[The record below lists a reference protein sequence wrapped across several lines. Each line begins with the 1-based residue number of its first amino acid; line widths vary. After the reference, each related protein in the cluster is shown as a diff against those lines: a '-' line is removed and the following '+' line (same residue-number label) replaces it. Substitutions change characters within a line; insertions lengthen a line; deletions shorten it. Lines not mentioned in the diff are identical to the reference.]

1 MNIDYFKGA
10 DKRSV
15 EYNDEFFEQ
24 FNNNYRNGDAHTRRT
39 DSLPVKKKASVR
51 KKRKLKRGFK
61 NTVYAVTA
69 ILLAALLGAILLPRC
84 FDKPSSKKA
93 YVQSGKAES
102 AQAESTAAGTSYPK
116 KAENCVTLGDDVNA
130 KYAVLMNAT
139 KNEIIAEK
147 SSESVIY
154 PASLTKI
161 MTLITAVENM
171 KSFDDTFTYSFQ
183 VTDPLYKQEAS
194 VVGFSAGETVTV
206 KDMLYGSILASGAD
220 ATTGLAMTVSGSE
233 EKFAEAMNKKASELG
248 LSTANFTNASGLH
261 NENHKCTVI
270 DIAVLLNYA
279 MKNDVCRQVLTTE
292 EYTTAQTEQHP
303 EGIKVTSTLFSR
315 MYGTEPEGAT
325 VIAGK
330 TGYTVEA
337 GNCIA
342 SYANGADG
350 NDYIFVTTGGTD
362 KWKAVYDHIN
372 VYSAYAK
379 S

>member
-1 MNIDYFKGA
+1 MNIDYFKDA
-10 DKRSV
+10 NQKSV
-15 EYNDEFFEQ
+15 KYNDEFFEQ
-24 FNNNYRNGDAHTRRT
+24 FNNNYRKSESRAREDMRT
-39 DSLPVKKKASVR
+39 VPAAGRTVRR

-61 NTVYAVTA
+61 NTVYAFAAV
-69 ILLAALLGAILLPRC
+69 LLAVLLGVILLPRC

-93 YVQSGKAES
+93 YVQSGEIKGE
-102 AQAESTAAGTSYPK
+102 ETTTSQSGYPQ

-130 KYAVLMNAT
+130 QYAVLVNAT
-139 KNEIIAEK
+139 KNTIIAEK
-147 SSESVIY
+147 ASDTVIY

-171 KSFDDTFTYSFQ
+171 KSFDDTFTYSYE

-220 ATTGLAMTVSGSE
+220 ATTGLAMTVFGGE
-233 EKFAEAMNKKASELG
+233 DKFAEAMNKKAAELG

-261 NENHKCTVI
+261 NENHKCTVT

-292 EYTTAQTEQHP
+292 EYTTAATEQHP

-342 SYANGADG
+342 SYANGDDG
-350 NDYIFVTTGGTD
+350 NDYIFVTAGGTD

>member
-10 DKRSV
+10 NQKPIK
-15 EYNDEFFEQ
+15 YNDEFFEQ
-24 FNNNYRNGDAHTRRT
+24 FNNNYRKSESRTRENTQTVPAAGGTVR
-39 DSLPVKKKASVR
+39 R

-61 NTVYAVTA
+61 NTAYAFVA
-69 ILLAALLGAILLPRC
+69 VLLAVLLGAILLPRC

-93 YVQSGKAES
+93 YVQSGEIKGEETAEVS
-102 AQAESTAAGTSYPK
+102 QSGYPK

-130 KYAVLMNAT
+130 QYAVLVNAT
-139 KNEIIAEK
+139 KNTIIAEK
-147 SSESVIY
+147 ASDAVIY

-171 KSFDDTFTYSFQ
+171 KSFDDTFTYSYE

-220 ATTGLAMTVSGSE
+220 ATTGLAMTVFGSE
-233 EKFAEAMNKKASELG
+233 DKFAEAMNKKAAELG

-261 NENHKCTVI
+261 NENHKCTVT

-292 EYTTAQTEQHP
+292 EYTTAATEQHP

-342 SYANGADG
+342 SYANGDDG
-350 NDYIFVTTGGTD
+350 NDYIFVTAGGTD